1 MLEEASASF
10 LEPFNH
16 LYGGLQAIG
25 LFPIFGCR
33 IYYISI
39 SFFQAP
45 GLLLLPEPSCE
56 PMRSIGALASPRY
69 SACSAVRCPDFST

>member
-10 LEPFNH
+10 LKPFH
-16 LYGGLQAIG
+16 LLHGGLQAIG
-25 LFPIFGCR
+25 LFPIFGCK

-45 GLLLLPEPSCE
+45 GL
-56 PMRSIGALASPRY
+56 
-69 SACSAVRCPDFST
+69 